1 MAYEVLVFFVLLNP
15 KAHSP
20 EYFAWHFL
28 YILSP
33 FPGKILYI
41 KLHTVWLSQ
50 SDNYL
55 MKLNYSFITEK
66 ESHMSLVS
74 KVRSALTLT
83 LTKGLWHLPVFTNVG
98 QVTPLPHT
106 ISHPLLWVSF
116 TAKIYLGLKQH
127 SKGGSGG
134 GGVVKEE
141 NVA

>member
-1 MAYEVLVFFVLLNP
+1 
-15 KAHSP
+15 
-20 EYFAWHFL
+20 
-28 YILSP
+28 
-33 FPGKILYI
+33 
-41 KLHTVWLSQ
+41 
-50 SDNYL
+50 
-55 MKLNYSFITEK
+55 MKLNYGFITEK

-116 TAKIYLGLKQH
+116 TVKIYLGLKQH

-134 GGVVKEE
+134 GGVVVKEE